1 MMVNQTSFN
10 DLEILLTQGY
20 QSSKNQNHML
30 IKNNL
35 KKFIILEFQLA
46 LMNVLE
52 NQNYLR
58 VLYLITFS
66 KKQAY
71 VRILEV
77 TSNMMVFLM
86 TFQDLLNYY
95 FMEEYLILNQKQQQY
110 VKMIT
115 ITQICQMKERTNTTY
130 SILQI
135 LSINI
140 AKRFLIGLILI

>member
-1 MMVNQTSFN
+1 MDNQTSFN
-10 DLEILLTQGY
+10 YLEILLTQGY
-20 QSSKNQNHML
+20 QSSKNQNHIL

-35 KKFIILEFQLA
+35 KKFIILEFYLA
-46 LMNVLE
+46 LMNLLE
-52 NQNYLR
+52 NQIYLR

-66 KKQAY
+66 KKQDY

-77 TSNMMVFLM
+77 TGKMMIFLM
-86 TFQDLLNYY
+86 MFQNLLNYY

-140 AKRFLIGLILI
+140 AKRFLTGLMLI